1 MDATVQCCVAGGG
14 PAGVM
19 VGYLLARAG
28 IRTLILEKHKD
39 FLRDFRGDTVHASTL
54 EVIYEL
60 GLLDEFLKRPHQ
72 ELREIR
78 GRIGGVEVRLADLTH
93 LPTHCRFIALMPQ
106 WDFLN
111 FLTEQGKKFPAFQLL
126 MEAEVAGMI
135 EKDGRIVGVEADTE
149 QGRLKVKA
157 DLVIAADGRNSNVRK
172 LAGLEVE
179 DLGAP
184 IDVLWMRISKEA
196 GDPRQVLGYFN
207 RGRVLVMLD
216 RGDYWQCAFLILKG
230 QFDEIR
236 AEGLPHFREEI
247 AGIAPFLK
255 DRVTDGEPAS
265 WDDVNLLS
273 VRVDR
278 LRRWWRPG
286 LLCIGDSAHA
296 MSPIGGV
303 GINLAIQDAVAA
315 ANILAGPWK
324 AGGIADKDLEAVQ
337 ERRMFPAKATQA
349 FQVFVHKRV
358 LERVLG
364 RDKPLS
370 PPWPVRL
377 LDRWALLRRIPA
389 RFLGLGVRPEHVRSG
404 TVPE

>member
-324 AGGIADKDLEAVQ
+324 AGGITDKDLEAVQ